1 MAKILVIDDDQG
13 IRHLLDMLLR
23 YKGYHVLL
31 AENGQKGLD
40 LFRQERPDVI
50 VLDLKMPDMDGLTVL
65 RHVRS
70 HSISQPVII
79 YSGAWT
85 TKTEQQFRA
94 LGITETVTKDCS
106 LDHLE
111 EAVKRAL
118 KSPNPGK
125 VGAGHSRKPL
135 VINTPLGGCHE

>member
-31 AENGQKGLD
+31 AEEWAEGSRPLPS
-40 LFRQERPDVI
+40 RTPDVI
-50 VLDLKMPDMDGLTVL
+50 VLDLKIPDMDGLTVL

-70 HSISQPVII
+70 HSISPVII

-94 LGITETVTKDCS
+94 LGINETVKYCN
-106 LDHLE
+106 
-111 EAVKRAL
+111 KR
-118 KSPNPGK
+118 GE
-125 VGAGHSRKPL
+125 GQ
-135 VINTPLGGCHE
+135 